1 MSHHE
6 TTIIT
11 GALDLTQK
19 MAKDAMTP
27 IAETF
32 CLDINSKIDMY
43 VPTFYLWVIL
53 ISFFSIITLRLSSIL
68 RHTMGL
74 VLSKG
79 HSRIPVYSGSPK
91 NIIGLI
97 LVSSLGTKWY
107 CRIYRI
113 ELITHMDYPTVV
125 IKLIFEKS
133 FFLMHK
139 FDHS

>member
-53 ISFFSIITLRLSSIL
+53 ISFFSIITLRFSSIL

-125 IKLIFEKS
+125 IKLIFEK
-133 FFLMHK
+133 
-139 FDHS
+139 

>member
-43 VPTFYLWVIL
+43 VPTFYL
-53 ISFFSIITLRLSSIL
+53 
-68 RHTMGL
+68 
-74 VLSKG
+74 
-79 HSRIPVYSGSPK
+79 
-91 NIIGLI
+91 
-97 LVSSLGTKWY
+97 
-107 CRIYRI
+107 
-113 ELITHMDYPTVV
+113 
-125 IKLIFEKS
+125 
-133 FFLMHK
+133 
-139 FDHS
+139 

>member
-43 VPTFYLWVIL
+43 VPTFYLIL
-53 ISFFSIITLRLSSIL
+53 ISFFSIITIRLSSIL

-113 ELITHMDYPTVV
+113 ELITHIDYDPTVV
-125 IKLIFEKS
+125 IKIIFEKS
-133 FFLMHK
+133 FF
-139 FDHS
+139 

>member
-43 VPTFYLWVIL
+43 VPTFYL
-53 ISFFSIITLRLSSIL
+53 LSDINI
-68 RHTMGL
+68 
-74 VLSKG
+74 VLFYYYNSAF
-79 HSRIPVYSGSPK
+79 
-91 NIIGLI
+91 L
-97 LVSSLGTKWY
+97 
-107 CRIYRI
+107 
-113 ELITHMDYPTVV
+113 YP
-125 IKLIFEKS
+125 
-133 FFLMHK
+133 
-139 FDHS
+139 

>member
-53 ISFFSIITLRLSSIL
+53 ISFFSIITIRLSSIL

-139 FDHS
+139 FDNS